1 LHPSLWDSDSS
12 KMARLMLLVLV
23 LPIAM
28 VEMSTLRGVDL
39 KVTTVTHRP
48 FITPNNLSSGD
59 RYQGLLVDMLRELSN
74 MLGFTF
80 TIHDNADRTYGK
92 YVGGQWKGMIGEVV
106 NGEAD
111 IALADMT
118 VTEKR
123 EEVVDFTHP
132 FLYIGLGVIGY
143 RGSAPRSLQQLAED
157 HSVKIGAFCCGST
170 AAAFA
175 NSTDPLYQKIWAR
188 MQEDP
193 ENMMTNSNEDGVDK
207 VLANRGGYVYI
218 MESVSVDYEVARNCR
233 LTEVGKRFMPRS
245 YALALAQGSP
255 HREELSRGILRLQE
269 SGKMEMLAKK
279 WIGLEGSG
287 CAAQQEGIL
296 NWLSGIF

>member
-1 LHPSLWDSDSS
+1 
-12 KMARLMLLVLV
+12 MG
-23 LPIAM
+23 
-28 VEMSTLRGVDL
+28 STLRGVDL

-80 TIHDNADRTYGK
+80 TIHD
-92 YVGGQWKGMIGEVV
+92 
-106 NGEAD
+106 
-111 IALADMT
+111 
-118 VTEKR
+118 
-123 EEVVDFTHP
+123 
-132 FLYIGLGVIGY
+132 
-143 RGSAPRSLQQLAED
+143 
-157 HSVKIGAFCCGST
+157 
-170 AAAFA
+170 
-175 NSTDPLYQKIWAR
+175 
-188 MQEDP
+188 
-193 ENMMTNSNEDGVDK
+193 K

-218 MESVSVDYEVARNCR
+218 MEPVSVDYGVARNCR

>member
-1 LHPSLWDSDSS
+1 
-12 KMARLMLLVLV
+12 MFLVLV

-188 MQEDP
+188 MQ
-193 ENMMTNSNEDGVDK
+193 
-207 VLANRGGYVYI
+207 
-218 MESVSVDYEVARNCR
+218 
-233 LTEVGKRFMPRS
+233 RS
-245 YALALAQGSP
+245 QCKGERS
-255 HREELSRGILRLQE
+255 SR
-269 SGKMEMLAKK
+269 
-279 WIGLEGSG
+279 WVTY
-287 CAAQQEGIL
+287 
-296 NWLSGIF
+296 

>member
-1 LHPSLWDSDSS
+1 
-12 KMARLMLLVLV
+12 MG
-23 LPIAM
+23 
-28 VEMSTLRGVDL
+28 STLRGVDL

-92 YVGGQWKGMIGEVV
+92 YVGGQWKGMIG
-106 NGEAD
+106 
-111 IALADMT
+111 
-118 VTEKR
+118 
-123 EEVVDFTHP
+123 
-132 FLYIGLGVIGY
+132 Y
-143 RGSAPRSLQQLAED
+143 RGSAPRSLQQLADD

-193 ENMMTNSNEDGVDK
+193 ENMMTDSNEDGVDK

-255 HREELSRGILRLQE
+255 HREELSRGILRL
-269 SGKMEMLAKK
+269 
-279 WIGLEGSG
+279 
-287 CAAQQEGIL
+287 
-296 NWLSGIF
+296 

>member
-1 LHPSLWDSDSS
+1 
-12 KMARLMLLVLV
+12 MG
-23 LPIAM
+23 
-28 VEMSTLRGVDL
+28 STLRGVDL

-92 YVGGQWKGMIGEVV
+92 YVGGQWKGMIGEV
-106 NGEAD
+106 
-111 IALADMT
+111 
-118 VTEKR
+118 
-123 EEVVDFTHP
+123 
-132 FLYIGLGVIGY
+132 VIGY

-218 MESVSVDYEVARNCR
+218 MESVSV
-233 LTEVGKRFMPRS
+233 
-245 YALALAQGSP
+245 
-255 HREELSRGILRLQE
+255 
-269 SGKMEMLAKK
+269 
-279 WIGLEGSG
+279 
-287 CAAQQEGIL
+287 
-296 NWLSGIF
+296 